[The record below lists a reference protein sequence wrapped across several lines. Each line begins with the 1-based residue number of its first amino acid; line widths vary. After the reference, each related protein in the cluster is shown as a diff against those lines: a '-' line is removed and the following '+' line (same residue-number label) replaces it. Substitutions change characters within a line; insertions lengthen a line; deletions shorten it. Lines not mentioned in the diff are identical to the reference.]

1 MFVMEALQAEGAICE
16 VLAPHEGALDGGLN
30 ADRGLLTMASVLY
43 DAVLV
48 AGGRASVDALCS
60 NGAALR
66 YIAEAYK
73 HGKAVGA
80 IDHGVDLLRAS
91 PLNGALLSDD
101 SLVDEH
107 GVVTLASTGNADLEA
122 FTTAFA
128 EAIAAHRHFDR
139 AQELVP
145 A

>member
-1 MFVMEALQAEGAICE
+1 
-16 VLAPHEGALDGGLN
+16 
-30 ADRGLLTMASVLY
+30 MASVLY

-48 AGGRASVDALCS
+48 AGGRASVDALRS

-66 YIAEAYK
+66 YVAEAYK

-80 IDHGVDLLRAS
+80 IDDGVDLLRAS